1 MTVINLYGGP
11 GTGKSTT
18 AAGLF
23 HLMKTKGYKVELI
36 TEYAKDLV
44 YSESFFKMKDQL
56 YIFTK
61 QHHKIWKLRDKLDYV
76 ITDSP
81 LPLSL
86 HYFVPDGPYDEKLF
100 KDLVISTFNAYK
112 NINIFVI
119 RDLETHSYQ
128 EYGRIQTEAEAVLID
143 LSIRDLLNEYSIEYT
158 DLLVSDML
166 PSDILELIKRT

>member
-1 MTVINLYGGP
+1 LTVINLYGGP

-23 HLMKTKGYKVELI
+23 YLMKTKGYKVELI

-44 YSESFFKMKDQL
+44 YSESFFKLKDQL

-61 QHHKIWKLRDKLDYV
+61 QHHKIWKLKDKLDYV

-86 HYFVPDGPYDEKLF
+86 HYFTPGDVYDVNIF
-100 KDLVISTFNAYK
+100 KDLVVSTFNAYK
-112 NINIFVI
+112 NINIFVT
-119 RDLETHSYQ
+119 RDLENHPYQ
-128 EYGRIQTEAEAVLID
+128 EYGRTQSEAEAVLID
-143 LSIRDLLNEYSIEYT
+143 LSIRDLLEEYSIEYT
-158 DLLVSDML
+158 GLSVSDTL
-166 PSDILELIKRT
+166 PIDILELIKRT